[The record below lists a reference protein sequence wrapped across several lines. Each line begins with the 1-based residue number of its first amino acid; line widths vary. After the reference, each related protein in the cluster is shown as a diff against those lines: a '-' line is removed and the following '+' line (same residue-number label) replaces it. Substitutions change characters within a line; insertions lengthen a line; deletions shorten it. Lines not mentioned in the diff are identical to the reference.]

1 MNSNHMD
8 GYMFVFFGRGIP
20 LRFHTFWCKQGG
32 GERLKEPMF
41 GGGEAAS
48 NYLGGM
54 ILLAP
59 TVDLRFAIHHCPFQ
73 QHEAMAK
80 REVWL

>member
-1 MNSNHMD
+1 MNSDHMD
-8 GYMFVFFGRGIP
+8 GYMFVFFWPGYPSSFSHVLVSTR
-20 LRFHTFWCKQGG
+20 WGG
-32 GERLKEPMF
+32 SISKSP
-41 GGGEAAS
+41 AVS

-80 REVWL
+80 LEVWL